1 MAGRAISR
9 GLLATAG
16 VVIAVAIGAGSAQ
29 AIDMTWKGPGPAA
42 WAGDLSPIAAQ
53 DWNYDMAQHLLERA
67 GFSGTPEEIERLAKM
82 TPEQAVRS
90 LVNTAGVD
98 NSQLKPFIE
107 SPIWDVTLADFP
119 KSRTDAT
126 AEAYK
131 KGESMGVKV
140 RPEGNRRLQPVVD
153 RFFYWL
159 RATVSENNRLAYWWA
174 DRMLRTNT
182 PLQEKM
188 ALFWHGHFATGENK
202 IRDYRKM
209 LGQMQTLQANSL
221 GNFGDLLVKIAQ
233 DPGMLAYL
241 DAGENV
247 KGAPNENFGREV
259 MELFTMGVGNYTE
272 KDIRE
277 AARAFTGWTA
287 DDKTLKFV
295 VLTDKHDD
303 TPKTF
308 LGKTGNFDGND
319 VLKTILEQK
328 VTAEWVGGKIY
339 KYFVR
344 EDITPEMRAKVGT
357 LFRDAKYEI
366 KPLMTTLLLSK
377 DFYSEPSVATR
388 VKGPVEMVI
397 STYKKLGLKEVPGI
411 PDFNVVVQT
420 LGQRLL
426 NPPTVAGWA
435 QGRAWITPAS
445 LLERGNFARDVLI
458 PNMISFK
465 DPAHNPGQG
474 DRDVYERF
482 RGGMDYTTATLGG
495 EEMAGAAMNMAD
507 QVALQEDFN
516 TRTAGA
522 IGFQMAAERIIPTP
536 RTMPRL
542 NLANDTLALGLKTTE
557 QAVDYYIRRLV
568 AVPLSPEVRASLIK
582 FLNTQLGN
590 TADLEAARSFAEEPL
605 RLLIHLI
612 MSTPEYQLG

>member
-9 GLLATAG
+9 GLLASAG
-16 VVIAVAIGAGSAQ
+16 VAVAVAMSVGSAQ
-29 AIDMTWKGPGPAA
+29 AIDMTWRAPGPAA
-42 WAGDLSPIAAQ
+42 WAGDLAPITAS
-53 DWNYDMAQHLLERA
+53 DWNYDKAQHLLERA
-67 GFSGTPEEIERLAKM
+67 GFGGTPEDIERLAKM

-90 LVNTAGVD
+90 LVFAEGVD
-98 NSQLKPFIE
+98 NSHLKPFVE
-107 SPIWDVTLADFP
+107 SPIWDPTLADFP
-119 KSRTDAT
+119 KSRVDAT
-126 AEAYK
+126 ALAYK
-131 KGESMGVKV
+131 NGESMGIKV
-140 RPEGNRRLQPVVD
+140 RAEGNRRLQPVVD

-159 RATVSENNRLAYWWA
+159 RATVLENDRLAYWWA
-174 DRMLRTNT
+174 DRMVRTNK
-182 PLQEKM
+182 PLEEKI

-209 LGQMQTLQANSL
+209 VVQVNTLQANGL
-221 GNFGDLLVKIAQ
+221 GNFRELLIKVAQ
-233 DPGMLAYL
+233 DPAMLAYL

-277 AARAFTGWTA
+277 TARAFTGWTA
-287 DDKTLKFV
+287 DDKTLQFV
-295 VLTDKHDD
+295 VLKEKHDD

-308 LGKTGNFDGND
+308 LGKTGNFDGTD
-319 VLKTILEQK
+319 ILKAILEQK

-344 EDITPEMRAKVGT
+344 EDITPEMRTKVGD
-357 LFRDAKYEI
+357 LFRNGNYEI
-366 KPLMTTLLLSK
+366 KPVLATLLLSK
-377 DFYSEPSVATR
+377 DFYSEPTVATR
-388 VKGPVEMVI
+388 IKGPVELVI

-411 PDFNVVVQT
+411 PDFNDIVQT

-458 PNMISFK
+458 PNMISFRE
-465 DPAHNPGQG
+465 PMHNPGQG
-474 DRDVYERF
+474 DREVYERF
-482 RGGMDYTTATLGG
+482 RGGMDYTAATLGG
-495 EEMAGAAMNMAD
+495 EQMAGAAMNMAD

-522 IGFQMAAERIIPTP
+522 VGFQMAAEKIIPIP
-536 RTMPRL
+536 RTMPQL
-542 NLANDTLALGLKTTE
+542 NLANGTLAAGLKTTD
-557 QAVDYYIRRLV
+557 QAVDYYVRRFV
-568 AVPLSPEVRASLIK
+568 AVPLSPEVRTSLIK
-582 FLNTQLGN
+582 FLNGQLGG
-590 TADLEAARSFAEEPL
+590 TSDLAAARSYAEEPL